1 MRILIL
7 CPARAGTR
15 HGNRVTALRWARILR
30 GLGHRVALQE
40 AFRDDRPDLLIA
52 LHARKNAAPVLR
64 FRARAPEA
72 PLVVALTGTDVYRD
86 IGRSRAARRALQ
98 AATRLVTLQPLA
110 LRELP
115 RALRAKARV
124 IHQSALPVRPGRRPA
139 RSFDVCVPGH
149 LRSEKDPF
157 RTALAVRGLPGG
169 SRIRVLQVGSAMTPA
184 MRRRARD
191 EMTRNPRY
199 RWLGDRPHRE
209 ARAILARSRLMVLSS
224 RIEGGAN
231 VISEALASAVP
242 VLASRIPGSVGL
254 LGPDYPGYF
263 PVGATRVL
271 ARLLG
276 RAERDSAFYAR
287 LARACRR
294 RAPLVAPR
302 AERRA
307 WARLLVEL
315 ERVRDARNPGQ
326 RLFA

>member
-1 MRILIL
+1 MRRILVL

-30 GLGHRVALQE
+30 SLGHRVAVHETLQ
-40 AFRDDRPDLLIA
+40 DDRPDLLVA
-52 LHARKNAAPVLR
+52 LHARKSAAAVLR
-64 FRARAPEA
+64 FRARAPET
-72 PLVVALTGTDVYRD
+72 PLIVALTGTDVYRD
-86 IGRSRAARRALQ
+86 IHRSRAARRALQ
-98 AATRLVTLQPLA
+98 AATRIVTLQPLA
-110 LRELP
+110 LREL
-115 RALRAKARV
+115 RGALRAKARV
-124 IHQSALPVRPGRRPA
+124 IHQSALPVRPGRRAA
-139 RSFDVCVPGH
+139 RFFDVCVPGH
-149 LRSEKDPF
+149 LRREKDPF
-157 RTALAVRGLPGG
+157 RTALAVRGLPGD
-169 SRIRVLQVGSAMTPA
+169 SRIRVLQLGSAMTPA

-191 EMTRNPRY
+191 EMARNPRY
-199 RWLGDRPHRE
+199 HWLGDRPHPQ

-254 LGPDYPGYF
+254 LGRDYPGYF

-271 ARLLG
+271 ARLLA

-294 RAPLVAPR
+294 RAPLAAPR

-307 WARLLVEL
+307 WARLLAEL
-315 ERVRDARNPGQ
+315 ERA
-326 RLFA
+326 

>member
-1 MRILIL
+1 MGILIL

-30 GLGHRVALQE
+30 RLGHRVAVHE

-52 LHARKNAAPVLR
+52 MHARKNAAAALR
-64 FRARAPEA
+64 FRAGFPEA
-72 PLVVALTGTDVYRD
+72 PLIVALTGTDVYRD
-86 IGRSRAARRALQ
+86 IHRSRAARRALQ

-124 IHQSALPVRPGRRPA
+124 IHQSALAVRPGRRPA

-157 RTALAVRGLPGG
+157 RTALAVRGLPAG
-169 SRIRVLQVGSAMTPA
+169 SRIRVLQVGSAMTAA
-184 MRRRARD
+184 MRRRARE
-191 EMTRNPRY
+191 EMMRNPRY
-199 RWLGDRPHRE
+199 HWLGDRPHRE
-209 ARAILARSRLMVLSS
+209 ARAILARSRVMVLSS

-231 VISEALASAVP
+231 VLSEALASAVP

-254 LGPDYPGYF
+254 LGRGYPGYF

-276 RAERDSAFYAR
+276 RVERDRAFYER
-287 LARACRR
+287 LAGACRR
-294 RAPLVAPR
+294 RAPLVTPR

-307 WARLLVEL
+307 WVKLLAEL
-315 ERVRDARNPGQ
+315 GSA
-326 RLFA
+326 